1 MKNILLI
8 LVISLFSAEL
18 MAQETFFNK
27 ITLESKRILSVE
39 TETNGT
45 IQPHDL
51 LIQDVTGLSLD
62 KKGNIVIER
71 STSNVLD
78 IELKDGSIIDW
89 ATASQKFDRLSDK
102 LNRGFEKASG
112 GDGGAGGGG

>member
-45 IQPHDL
+45 ILPHDL
-51 LIQDVTGLSLD
+51 LIQEVTGLSLD

-71 STSNVLD
+71 STSNVID
-78 IELKDGSIIDW
+78 IELKDGTIIDW
-89 ATASQKFDRLSDK
+89 TTTSQKLDRLDGM
-102 LNRGFEKASG
+102 LRGGF
-112 GDGGAGGGG
+112 